1 MARDN
6 PSNPFTQDPN
16 HTSKDVQM
24 PISKARVVS
33 AKGHPEQNGFHS
45 VRIRVYG
52 DESTYLAPVLMPIPG
67 CVWVPDEGTDVAVM
81 FNQADKPW
89 VIGSWYALDRVEDGN
104 VDLPDYEPGDLRLGN
119 NTGSSVTVYQDG
131 HIGIITDGHE
141 RVDIDNQSAA
151 VYLSE
156 DYDAPP
162 NGYTKIPFDA
172 VEEDRE
178 DLFRPATNDIEIR
191 ADGLH
196 RITTSAEVPTPGQN
210 NTYSLGIFV
219 NGTIEKRISR
229 QSATNERMSIQVTT
243 EQRLETDDIV
253 DVRFRNESGQT
264 RTILG
269 SQVTTDL
276 SIRRAGI

>member
-1 MARDN
+1 
-6 PSNPFTQDPN
+6 
-16 HTSKDVQM
+16 M

-33 AKGHPEQNGFHS
+33 AKGYPDQNGFHS

-52 DESTYLAPVLMPIPG
+52 DESTYLAPVLMPMPG
-67 CVWVPDEGTDVAVM
+67 CVWIPDEGTDVAVM

-89 VIGSWYALDRVEDGN
+89 VIGSWYALDRVEDDD

-119 NTGSSVTVYQDG
+119 STGSSVTVHHDG
-131 HIGIITDGHE
+131 HISLITDDTE

-151 VYLSE
+151 VYLST
-156 DYDAPP
+156 DYSASS

-178 DLFRPATNDIEIR
+178 GLFRPATNDIQIH
-191 ADGLH
+191 ANGLH
-196 RITTSAEVPTPGQN
+196 RITTSVEVPTPGQN

-229 QSATNERMSIQVTT
+229 QSSVNEQMSIQVTT

-253 DVRFRNESGQT
+253 DVRFRNESGQA
-264 RTILG
+264 RTVRG
-269 SQVTTDL
+269 SQVTTDF